1 MIFLQP
7 WLLVALPLVALPV
20 IIHLIN
26 QRRFQTI
33 RWAAMM
39 FLLSAQ
45 RMARG
50 YSRLRQWL
58 IMLFRMLVVAGL
70 VLAVSRPLASGW
82 LGSVAG
88 GKADTTIVLLDRSPS
103 MQEQAAGGGKSKLET
118 GIAQL
123 VRILGTFKSDRYVLI
138 DSATRETVEFESPA
152 AILSAPTASGASA
165 AADMP
170 LLLQAAHDYIKKQ
183 QTGRT
188 EVWLCSDLRTPDWS
202 PDHGR
207 WRALRDA
214 FVGFPQGVRFHL
226 LAYPR
231 QAAGNVAVR
240 VVGARRHVTKEG
252 AELLVS
258 VRLSRSQGEDK
269 IDVPLQFEIDGGRSV
284 LHVELT
290 GGQVEVRDHRIPLEA
305 SRKRGFGRVSIPA
318 DANPADNEFFFVFDD
333 LPPRKTLIVAD
344 DSQAAGPLE
353 LAASISAD
361 ESAKCSAEVLA
372 AEQLAGAAWDQTSLV
387 LWQAPLPRG
396 NIADLLQT
404 FVDNGGQV
412 VLFPPREPDEAE
424 AFGQRWESWV
434 DDVTP
439 VETWRSDADLLARTQ
454 SGAALPV
461 GELEVH
467 RHCELRGEN
476 TGLAMLR
483 GGQPLLARVPT
494 DRGGVYFWTTT
505 PALRDSTL
513 ATNGVVLYAF
523 VQRALAA
530 GSGALGST
538 RSVDAGNVA
547 GEDAS
552 EWKRLIGGADGLS
565 TEAASQAGVYAAG
578 ERMLAVNRP
587 LAEDDTRI
595 VPEATV
601 SELFHGLDFTRVDD
615 RPGNASSLIE
625 EIWRVFLLL
634 MLAAMVLEA
643 ALCLPRLARPQAVNS
658 TGTAS
663 QIARA
668 AA

>member
-1 MIFLQP
+1 MSFLQP
-7 WLLVALPLVALPV
+7 WLLAALPLVTLPV

-118 GIAQL
+118 GLAQL
-123 VRILGTFKSDRYVLI
+123 ARLLGTFRSDRYVLI
-138 DSATRETVEFESPA
+138 DSATREAVELESPTA
-152 AILSAPTASGASA
+152 LVSAPATAGASA
-165 AADMP
+165 AADLP

-188 EVWLCSDLRTPDWS
+188 EVWICSDLRTADWA

-214 FVGFPQGVRFHL
+214 FMEFPQGVRFHL
-226 LAYPR
+226 LAYPH
-231 QAAGNVAVR
+231 QSAGNLSVR
-240 VVGARRHVTKEG
+240 VTEARRHVMKEG

-258 VRLSRSQGEDK
+258 VRLARSQGEEK
-269 IDVPLQFEIDGGRSV
+269 LDVPLQFEIDGGRSV
-284 LHVELT
+284 LHVELA
-290 GGQVEVRDHRIPLEA
+290 GSQVEIRDHRIPLEA
-305 SRKRGFGRVSIPA
+305 SRKRGFGRVLIPA
-318 DANPADNEFFFVFDD
+318 DANSADNEFFFVFDD

-361 ESAKCSAEVLA
+361 DSAKCTAEVLSV
-372 AEQLAGAAWDQTSLV
+372 EQLADVAWDQTSLV
-387 LWQAPLPRG
+387 LWQASLPRG

-404 FVDNGGQV
+404 FIDNGGQV
-412 VLFPPREPDEAE
+412 VFFPPREPDQTEI
-424 AFGQRWESWV
+424 FGQRWEAWA
-434 DDVTP
+434 DEPMP

-483 GGQPLLARVPT
+483 GGQPLLARVAT

-523 VQRALAA
+523 IQRALAA

-538 RSVDAGNVA
+538 RAVEAGNVA

-552 EWKRLIGGADGLS
+552 SWQRLIGGAAGLS
-565 TEAASQAGVYAAG
+565 TEAASHAGVYANG

-587 LAEDDTRI
+587 RAEDDTRI

-601 SELFHGLDFTRVDD
+601 ADLFRGLDFTRVDD

-625 EIWRVFLLL
+625 EIWRAFLML

-643 ALCLPRLARPQAVNS
+643 ALCLPRLARPQAV
-658 TGTAS
+658 TGMP

>member
-1 MIFLQP
+1 MSFLQP
-7 WLLVALPLVALPV
+7 WLLAALPLVALPV

-26 QRRFQTI
+26 QRRFQSI

-39 FLLSAQ
+39 FLLAAQ

-118 GIAQL
+118 GLEQL

-138 DSATRETVEFESPA
+138 DSATREAVELESPA
-152 AILSAPTASGASA
+152 ALLSAPTATGASA

-188 EVWLCSDLRTPDWS
+188 EVWLCSDLRTADWS

-214 FVGFPQGVRFHL
+214 FIGFPQGVRFHL
-226 LAYPR
+226 LAYPQ

-240 VVGARRHVTKEG
+240 VTGARRHATKEG

-258 VRLSRSQGEDK
+258 VKLSRSQGDEK
-269 IDVPLQFEIDGGRSV
+269 IDMPLQFEIDGGRSV

-290 GGQVEVRDHRIPLEA
+290 GSQVEIRDHRIPLEA

-318 DANPADNEFFFVFDD
+318 DANLADNEFFFVFDD

-361 ESAKCSAEVLA
+361 DSATCTAEVLS
-372 AEQLAGAAWDQTSLV
+372 AEQLSGVAWDQTSLV

-396 NIADLLQT
+396 NTADLLQT

-412 VLFPPREPDEAE
+412 VFFPPREADATEL
-424 AFGQRWESWV
+424 FGQRWESWV
-434 DDVTP
+434 DELTP
-439 VETWRSDADLLARTQ
+439 VETWRSDADVLARTQ
-454 SGAALPV
+454 SGSALPV
-461 GELEVH
+461 GELEIH
-467 RHCELRGEN
+467 RHCELRGES

-505 PALRDSTL
+505 PALRDSTM

-523 VQRALAA
+523 IQRALAA

-547 GEDAS
+547 GEDAAS
-552 EWKRLIGGADGLS
+552 WQRLIGGADGLS
-565 TEAASQAGVYAAG
+565 TEAASHAGAYAAG
-578 ERMLAVNRP
+578 ERLLAVNRP

-595 VPEATV
+595 VPDAAV
-601 SELFHGLDFTRVDD
+601 SELFRGLDFTRVDD

-625 EIWRVFLLL
+625 EIWRAFLVL
-634 MLAAMVLEA
+634 MLVAMVLEA
-643 ALCLPRLARPQAVNS
+643 ALCLPRLARPQ
-658 TGTAS
+658 TAAAP